1 MIKECEMTTEEL
13 QKEAVELLKK
23 NIDKEDEKK
32 LRDYLSSDS
41 SYTGKDIIVE
51 KIISKYNQ

>member
-1 MIKECEMTTEEL
+1 MTTEEL